1 MISGESDAEPS
12 CSQSEEDKKR
22 VISKEEDMV
31 KNCEKAEYTQKLY
44 YYIIKFK
51 FF

>member
-22 VISKEEDMV
+22 VISKEDMV
-31 KNCEKAEYTQKLY
+31 KNCEKAEYTQKLC